1 MGNCPSGELSSGEL
15 SSGELS
21 EWGIVLDP
29 YNLPPILKLVS
40 TPDCVVVVC
49 FALAARADIMTS
61 IVFHA
66 ELLYNRRL
74 VSETSQRV
82 LKPMKGLFD

>member
-1 MGNCPSGELSSGEL
+1 MLRY
-15 SSGELS
+15 
-21 EWGIVLDP
+21 

-49 FALAARADIMTS
+49 FALAAARADIMAS

-66 ELLYNRRL
+66 DLLCNWRL

-82 LKPMKGLFD
+82 LNPMKGLFD